1 MSSLG
6 GEYRMLEKMIIEKR
20 KEVNALAA
28 RKKEIGEKLK
38 SIMETKKI
46 ETFQGVDLEE
56 VTSKPRPKRM
66 TKKEKEDHAI
76 GKLRQMGIPN
86 PRAAYAELGF

>member
-6 GEYRMLEKMIIEKR
+6 GEYRMLETMIAEKR
-20 KEVNALAA
+20 KEVNSLVA

-38 SIMETKKI
+38 EIMERKQLDS
-46 ETFQGVDLEE
+46 FQGIDLEE
-56 VTSKPRPKRM
+56 VVTKPRPKRM
-66 TKKEKEDHAI
+66 SKKEKEEYAI

-86 PRAAYAELGF
+86 PRAAFTELGV